1 MPASQTRAG
10 SVVRIR
16 APGARHGQ
24 EDNEEEKI
32 MKRFWAGRQLAL
44 AACIAAMAFAVAAC
58 GDDSTSGSGG
68 SASGG
73 GSSKV
78 TKLSFQTF
86 PQTMGTI
93 PIKVAR
99 EQGIFEKNGLDVS
112 VSDGAAGPTMVS
124 ALAAG
129 KVDAVGIPMFV
140 GMQSLLAGAKIK
152 ALVGLIGGGG
162 SVVFVSDGVPE
173 SDAPYPES
181 AKALDGKTA
190 AISAPG
196 GFSEKLLKRY
206 VDGAG
211 ASLKYATLP
220 GVAPEI
226 AAMKAGKVDVVN
238 FDLASSYPFVK
249 QGVGHVFWDFQT
261 TGPDELRGAT
271 TNEVWVSDKFLE
283 ANPKAAEA
291 FARSIAQADTWIAD
305 PANRAQVGKYFSA
318 IAGGQVADGDLDP
331 MIEAVKPAV
340 GEKDVEVYN
349 GFLDKG
355 AAPLTASALLAPMAP
370 QDETAVKQLAEE
382 S

>member
-1 MPASQTRAG
+1 MKQSRAS
-10 SVVRIR
+10 
-16 APGARHGQ
+16 
-24 EDNEEEKI
+24 
-32 MKRFWAGRQLAL
+32 RQLAL
-44 AACIAAMAFAVAAC
+44 AASIAAMAITVAAC
-58 GDDSTSGSGG
+58 GDHSKSGSGG

-73 GSSKV
+73 SGSAKV

-93 PIKVAR
+93 PIKVAQ
-99 EQGIFEKNGLDVS
+99 EQGIFKKNGLDVS
-112 VSDGAAGPTMVS
+112 VSDGTAGPTMVS

-140 GMQSLLAGAKIK
+140 GMQSVLAGAKIK

-162 SVVFVSDGVPE
+162 SVVFASDRVPQ
-173 SDAPYPES
+173 SDTPYPAS

-271 TNEVWVSDKFLE
+271 TNEVWVSDDFL
-283 ANPKAAEA
+283 AKNPDAAKA
-291 FARSIAQADTWIAD
+291 FARSIAQADAWIAD
-305 PANRAQVGKYFSA
+305 PANRAQIGKYFSA

-355 AAPLTASALLAPMAP
+355 AGPLTASALLAPMAP
-370 QDETAVKQLAEE
+370 QDETAAKQLAEE